1 MRNNPSAVP
10 LPLVVKPSV
19 GTAGVGVTIVRSAEE
34 LKAALNYGEEA
45 WRSPGAWPP
54 IVQEAAESTD
64 EYGVYFSAYEGV
76 LLDAVCLRF
85 RFTSSLFVR
94 SAAGTGLNDTRKV
107 PCRDSPLPPS
117 GLRRLV
123 AATEYH
129 GFGCLDVKARAP
141 GRPGGPL

>member
-1 MRNNPSAVP
+1 M
-10 LPLVVKPSV
+10 VKPSV

-34 LKAALNYGEEA
+34 LKAALSYSEEEA
-45 WRSPGAWPP
+45 WRPHGASPL

-64 EYGVYFSAYEGV
+64 EYGVYFAAYDGM

-117 GLRRLV
+117 GLRHLV